1 VAILALGGNVKQFKM
16 ASLHKKTIQLRMS
29 SALYSQARAAMEEI
43 EEVGSFNDFAVNAIK
58 EEVKRAREAKI
69 DAAFARMGK
78 DEKYLRVSAEI
89 SRDFAKSD
97 LETLKLS
104 EEK

>member
-1 VAILALGGNVKQFKM
+1 M
-16 ASLHKKTIQLRMS
+16 PLHKKTIQLRMS
-29 SALYSQARAAMEEI
+29 SSLYSQARAVIEETQ
-43 EEVGSFNDFAVNAIK
+43 EVGSFNDFAVNAIK

-78 DEKYLRVSAEI
+78 DEKYLRTTAQVSG
-89 SRDFAKSD
+89 DFAKSD
-97 LETLKLS
+97 METLKIS